1 MHIVFCCHFNL
12 QDFAGSLGS
21 QIPQQQSGSF
31 QGSSSSSVGNFP
43 KPSAGF
49 QFQQSPASS
58 SHHRDIDRQS
68 QDLLSGIGAPTSA
81 INQAPV
87 E

>member
-1 MHIVFCCHFNL
+1 M
-12 QDFAGSLGS
+12 
-21 QIPQQQSGSF
+21 
-31 QGSSSSSVGNFP
+31 SSVGNFP
-43 KPSAGF
+43 KPPGGY
-49 QFQQSPASS
+49 QQSSGSS